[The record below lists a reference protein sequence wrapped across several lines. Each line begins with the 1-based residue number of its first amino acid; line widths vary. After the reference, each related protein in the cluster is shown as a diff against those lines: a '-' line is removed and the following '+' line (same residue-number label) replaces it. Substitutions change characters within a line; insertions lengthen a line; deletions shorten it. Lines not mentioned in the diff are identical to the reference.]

1 MSYPASDDD
10 IVDRLEFRAL
20 YHVNEVVLRNE
31 LLEAVREIKRL
42 RGQSTTEPKNTSTRL
57 HEWWANLPA

>member
-20 YHVNEVVLRNE
+20 YHVSEVVLRNE

-42 RGQSTTEPKNTSTRL
+42 RGESGAKPKSTSTRL